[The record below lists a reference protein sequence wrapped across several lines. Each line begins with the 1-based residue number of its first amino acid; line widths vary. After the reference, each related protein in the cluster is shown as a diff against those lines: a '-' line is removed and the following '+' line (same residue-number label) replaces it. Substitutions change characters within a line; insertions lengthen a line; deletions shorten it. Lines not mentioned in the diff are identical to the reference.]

1 MEGKAII
8 KVEDVTPEQLKAWKD
23 EFKQLKK
30 ITVVTKSGGKIP
42 FIVARPTRDILDM
55 YAFKVDKDEN
65 KAARE
70 VLQVNCI
77 LAGDT
82 TLFAEDVNLES
93 TVMKKITGML
103 ESLDAIEEEL

>member
-1 MEGKAII
+1 MEGKVII

-23 EFKQLKK
+23 EFKEVKK
-30 ITVVTKSGGKIP
+30 ITVTTKGGKKIP
-42 FIVARPTRDILDM
+42 FILGRPTRDILDI
-55 YAFKVDKDEN
+55 YALKIEKDEN
-65 KAARE
+65 KAARG

-103 ESLDAIEEEL
+103 GALDAVEEEL